1 MQRWQCPIHNGMLK
15 SYLIKYELDKR
26 YACFCFF
33 KLFLFICGGFFLVR
47 SNGEIH
53 INRHFS
59 SFSPFL
65 IRLKFQGY
73 RVVNQALISL
83 HEGFTQIYTNSPF
96 KDLFHCSL
104 ILHYNCLSVLFFI
117 LGLLNV

>member
-33 KLFLFICGGFFLVR
+33 KLFLFMCGDFFLVR

-53 INRHFS
+53 INKHFS
-59 SFSPFL
+59 SSSTFL
-65 IRLKFQGY
+65 IRSKFQGH

-83 HEGFTQIYTNSPF
+83 HGGLTQIYTYSPS
-96 KDLFHCSL
+96 KNLFQCSL

-117 LGLLNV
+117 LGLNV